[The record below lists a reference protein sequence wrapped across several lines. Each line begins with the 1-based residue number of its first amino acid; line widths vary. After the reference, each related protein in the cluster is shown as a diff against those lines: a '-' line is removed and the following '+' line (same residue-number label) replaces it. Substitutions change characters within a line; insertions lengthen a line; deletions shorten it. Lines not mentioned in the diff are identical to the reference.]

1 MNDKELYNTR
11 LHDISLREAIVR
23 RAQKHPQIPADL
35 NERLM
40 KRVEMRTPRPSVV
53 LHWEW
58 LAMAACMVVA
68 FFLGFTLFECII
80 LQPSLQASQQ
90 SSEPPKTIYA
100 SVTDTTYQD
109 PALVDE
115 YIAKL
120 AAQYEVVQELPD
132 SVAITDA
139 GAVSFVYMFPDYK
152 QVDVLDHMQQVACWY
167 SNSSPGYLLHMTN
180 DRLLF
185 ELQDATKDRQ
195 YLWIVEEIGPNT
207 LLYGINS
214 PLTVTI
220 SYACYTN
227 YRERCIFIDNKSKF
241 CNF

>member
-1 MNDKELYNTR
+1 MNSNIPDNKQQ
-11 LHDISLREAIVR
+11 DAALRSALAR
-23 RAQKHPQIPADL
+23 RASRRPQMPADL

-80 LQPSLQASQQ
+80 LQPSLQALQQ

-152 QVDVLDHMQQVACWY
+152 EVDVLDHMQQVACWY

-207 LLYGINS
+207 LLYSINS

>member
-11 LHDISLREAIVR
+11 QHDANLREAIAR
-23 RAQKHPQIPADL
+23 RAQKRPQMPADL

-40 KRVEMRTPRPSVV
+40 ERVEMRPPRPSITP
-53 LHWEW
+53 HWVW
-58 LAMAACMVVA
+58 PAMAACMAAA
-68 FFLGFTLFECII
+68 FFLGFTLFGGNI
-80 LQPSLQASQQ
+80 QRPSLQVPLQ
-90 SSEPPKTIYA
+90 SSEPPKTVYA

-132 SVAITDA
+132 SIAITDA

-152 QVDVLDHMQQVACWY
+152 EVDVLAHMQQVACWY
-167 SNSSPGYLLHMTN
+167 SNGTPGYLLHMTN

-185 ELQDATKDRQ
+185 ELQDATKGRQ
-195 YLWIVEEIGPNT
+195 YLWIVEELGPNT

-214 PLTVTI
+214 PLTATI
-220 SYACYTN
+220 SYACYN
-227 YRERCIFIDNKSKF
+227 DYRERCIFIDNKSKY